1 MSQLALTVDEKRRIF
16 EEEKLRKEM
25 TGKSLIVSIILSII
39 IPGLGDLYC
48 GNWIKALIF
57 FGLDFLSF
65 ILIFAAG
72 IGIFL
77 FAPVWVCG
85 LISAWLSANKSEKRA
100 FSKVARSLEQ
110 KG

>member
-1 MSQLALTVDEKRRIF
+1 MVLTNEEKRRIF

-25 TGKSLIVSIILSII
+25 QGKSVVVSVILSFL

-48 GNWIKALIF
+48 GSWIKALIL

-65 ILIFAAG
+65 ILMFAMG

-85 LISAWLSANKSEKRA
+85 VISAWLSANKSEKR
-100 FSKVARSLEQ
+100 KINRVDKSLAQES
-110 KG
+110 